1 MSDEKKQ
8 GDENW
13 RDATPDDVFK
23 VLQGETVRARV
34 REEANQN
41 WVSTDVDGYDL
52 HITGWHRDKFIDSE
66 GSHWTQCQV
75 YCEPAPTRSPK
86 DGCRMLEDNEE
97 PIPGDFINWGAGW
110 NELTAT
116 MFPLALIP
124 SWFCRPIKEP
134 VESGPPSSIGLT
146 YDPWTD
152 TVSKVVRTDETGKV
166 VESISAPWKP
176 LVGEEVRFVKPGHNR
191 YGCVGIIEDA
201 DSILNDSNNK
211 QYKFV
216 SLKRDFER
224 WCVLSELEKYDPE
237 TVVPCKFDR
246 PVPKGFRLLGDEPR
260 LASDGY
266 WSLSCK
272 DWLVI
277 GDRVEEANRDKWRA
291 IRLVVDE
298 PEPVKQ
304 LVLVCDHEISDQAL
318 YVDGILQDFDETI
331 YGTNIAKLAKGSLI
345 RFDSYEVSAPE
356 EWPRVLSDL
365 GKLYGKQLEDP
376 SGEWEPKKDE
386 IEYAMDRCGVPAS
399 VFGSNPIEVRPIMQI
414 RLPVPASVLGKLG
427 DMLEKHYPGS
437 TMRQVGGY
445 LVFEEPIES

>member
-75 YCEPAPTRSPK
+75 YCEPAPTRIPK

-97 PIPGDFINWGAGW
+97 PMPGDFINWGAGW
-110 NELTAT
+110 NELTAA

-124 SWFCRPIKEP
+124 SWYCRPIKEP
-134 VESGPPSSIGLT
+134 I
-146 YDPWTD
+146 
-152 TVSKVVRTDETGKV
+152 SK
-166 VESISAPWKP
+166 P
-176 LVGEEVRFVKPGHNR
+176 
-191 YGCVGIIEDA
+191 
-201 DSILNDSNNK
+201 
-211 QYKFV
+211 
-216 SLKRDFER
+216 
-224 WCVLSELEKYDPE
+224 
-237 TVVPCKFDR
+237 DR
-246 PVPKGFRLLGDEPR
+246 LVPKGFRLLGDEPR

-277 GDRVEEANRDKWRA
+277 GDRIEIANRDWWPA
-291 IRLVVDE
+291 IRFVVDE
-298 PEPVKQ
+298 PKP
-304 LVLVCDHEISDQAL
+304 A
-318 YVDGILQDFDETI
+318 G
-331 YGTNIAKLAKGSLI
+331 G
-345 RFDSYEVSAPE
+345 
-356 EWPRVLSDL
+356 
-365 GKLYGKQLEDP
+365 
-376 SGEWEPKKDE
+376 WEPTDEEFQYAKDLC
-386 IEYAMDRCGVPAS
+386 RVP
-399 VFGSNPIEVRPIMQI
+399 VDPIQAETGFIMQI

-437 TMRQVGGY
+437 TMRQVGGF
-445 LVFEEPIES
+445 LVFDEPIES